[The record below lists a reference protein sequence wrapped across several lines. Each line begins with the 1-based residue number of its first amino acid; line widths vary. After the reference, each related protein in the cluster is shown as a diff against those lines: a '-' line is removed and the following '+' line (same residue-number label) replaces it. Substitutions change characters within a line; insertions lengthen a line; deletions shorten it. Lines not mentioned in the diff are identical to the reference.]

1 LSASNRLELLTQSM
15 HKILIIEDEH
25 TIRENLC
32 DLMRAENFQ
41 VVEAE
46 NGQIGIQLARE
57 ELPHLIICDVMMPEL
72 DGYNVLSEI
81 RLYSSTQLIP
91 FIFLTAKSDRN
102 DLRLGMDLGADDYL
116 MKPFTKD
123 ELLSAVTTRLA
134 KQTVIENEC
143 QKKLEILRSSLTRS
157 LPREFG
163 NPLTQISS
171 LSRLAIEEYEELE
184 SDQILSILEEV
195 YAFSE
200 VLHRPNRNVL
210 LYSQLLR
217 IGTDPEK
224 VIALRNSRDECT
236 TKSII
241 SEVAFQKAQEAD
253 RMGDLQLKLQ
263 EVTVPIARSKIKK
276 IVEEIIDNAFK
287 FSLPRTPVKITTN
300 FENNFFHL
308 FVVDRG
314 QGMSSEQITNL
325 GAYLQFDPSQEIQ
338 GFGLG
343 LTIAKLLIELYAGD
357 LSIESTLG
365 SHTAVHVTLPIDRG

>member
-1 LSASNRLELLTQSM
+1 M

-32 DLMRAENFQ
+32 EIMRAENFQ

-46 NGQIGIQLARE
+46 NGQIGVQLARE
-57 ELPHLIICDVMMPEL
+57 ELPNLILCDVMMPEL
-72 DGYNVLSEI
+72 DGYTVLSEI
-81 RLYSSTQLIP
+81 RLHSSTQLIP
-91 FIFLTAKSDRN
+91 FIFLTAKSDRG

-116 MKPFTKD
+116 LKPFTKD

-143 QKKLEILRSSLTRS
+143 HKKIEILRSSLTRS

-163 NPLTQISS
+163 NPLNQISS
-171 LSRLAIEEYEELE
+171 LSRLAIEEYDDLE

-195 YAFSE
+195 YSFSE
-200 VLHRPNRNVL
+200 LLNRPNRNVL

-263 EVTVPIARSKIKK
+263 EATVPIARSKIKK

-287 FSLPRTPVKITTN
+287 FSRPNTPVKITTN
-300 FENNFFHL
+300 FQNNFFHL
-308 FVVDRG
+308 FVIDSG
-314 QGMSSEQITNL
+314 QGMTSEQIVNL
-325 GAYLQFDPSQEIQ
+325 GAYLQFDPPQEIQ

-365 SHTAVHVTLPIDRG
+365 AYTAVHITLPTETGE